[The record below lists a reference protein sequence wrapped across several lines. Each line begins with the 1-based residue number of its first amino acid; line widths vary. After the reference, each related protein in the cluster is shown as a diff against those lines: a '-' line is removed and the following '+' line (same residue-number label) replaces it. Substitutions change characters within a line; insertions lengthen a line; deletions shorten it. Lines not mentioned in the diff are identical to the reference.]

1 MAWPGWSYK
10 PWSHINWFHL
20 GYSEKTGL
28 IQQGRQFQQQHGHV
42 SSSSTRLSN
51 LTHVIQ
57 RELCKV
63 MGAEHCSVV
72 PLLWWHP
79 RQLVSFFPGLLG
91 CSAGFSSKAQGIP
104 CDAFPLK
111 PWGGKAV
118 TSASSQGARIHLQKS
133 SQCLYSSYLPPFLS
147 IWSAD
152 EDLITSVLSVLLL
165 DCPAWLILP
174 FQAGFSHILPML
186 EDAWLD

>member
-10 PWSHINWFHL
+10 PWSNINWFHL

-51 LTHVIQ
+51 LTRVTQ

-63 MGAEHCSVV
+63 TGAEHCSVV

-79 RQLVSFFPGLLG
+79 RQWFPFSQGCLAAVLG
-91 CSAGFSSKAQGIP
+91 FPVRHKAFHVMGFLWNP
-104 CDAFPLK
+104 
-111 PWGGKAV
+111 GGKGV
-118 TSASSQGARIHLQKS
+118 TSASSRGAWIHLQKS

-147 IWSAD
+147 IWSAG
-152 EDLITSVLSVLLL
+152 EDLTSVLSVLLL

-174 FQAGFSHILPML
+174 FQAGFSLILPML